1 MMLNDPLILAVVTT
15 IVLATFYYAGRY
27 LAKRS
32 LVEDIIENV
41 LECLEKDVDIVSD
54 CVKLSIEAVN
64 KQFNIRCDLGCD
76 INFGNDWS
84 EIH

>member
-1 MMLNDPLILAVVTT
+1 MNTALDL
-15 IVLATFYYAGRY
+15 
-27 LAKRS
+27 KRRS
-32 LVEDIIENV
+32 VDARVIAMVHDEII